1 MKNYYEILEVDIHAS
16 SEVIDKAFKVLAKKY
31 HPDTQED
38 SKKEWAE
45 EQFKMLNEAYEV
57 LSDET
62 KREEYTKELEFDKDS
77 RLNSLM
83 LKNADLELQIE
94 DLQAELNALRN
105 SANTYKEQATF
116 HTEPTYEPPRQPTY
130 EPETPSYSYKQTYT
144 EQPVYY
150 ESDYHPV
157 KSKLKSFVAF
167 LGTIFVLIFTFFL
180 LWKIPYTHDLLVKF
194 YEGNSIIQAIVNL
207 FYQ

>member
-62 KREEYTKELEFDKDS
+62 KREEYTKELEFDRDN
-77 RLNSLM
+77 RLNALM
-83 LKNADLELQIE
+83 LKNTDLELQIE
-94 DLQAELNALRN
+94 DLKAELEAVRN
-105 SANTYKEQATF
+105 STSTYQTTPTTYTEAT
-116 HTEPTYEPPRQPTY
+116 YAPPKQPMY
-130 EPETPSYSYKQTYT
+130 EPEIPSYSYRKTYT

-150 ESDYHPV
+150 ETDYHPI
-157 KSKLKSFVAF
+157 KSKLKSFIAL
-167 LGTIFVLIFTFFL
+167 LGTIFVLILTFFL

-194 YEGNSIIQAIVNL
+194 YEENSVIQSIVNL

>member
-57 LSDET
+57 LSDDT

-77 RLNSLM
+77 TLNSLM

-94 DLQAELNALRN
+94 DLQAELETLRN
-105 SANTYKEQATF
+105 SANLHQAPPTF
-116 HTEPTYEPPRQPTY
+116 HAQTTYQPPKQPTY
-130 EPETPSYSYKQTYT
+130 EPEIPSYSYRQTYT

-157 KSKLKSFVAF
+157 KSKLKSFIAF
-167 LGTIFVLIFTFFL
+167 LGTIFVLFILFFL
-180 LWKIPYTHDLLVKF
+180 LWKIPYTHDLFVKF
-194 YEGNSIIQAIVNL
+194 YEENPIIRTIVNL